1 MVLFYAVVTCAQV
14 RTLCLHCATG
24 EAGTPPLPAVR
35 SQSSL
40 YPRHA
45 AFERWGLW
53 GRVDDDSWRCE
64 KCSGRPLRMATK
76 VGKAPGGNVTFFGY
90 GFLVVPARRWWKFL
104 QKKNAERRIGK
115 NKLLVGSCFNHR
127 LDWNEYGN
135 HGCWMAFPLLG
146 DGFCTSWDCKARCS
160 YGQIVAPVQQ
170 RLLFAMPNK
179 SRNLQ
184 RIPFRSLG
192 MKVWKN
198 WCNLLLASFRPQLPQ
213 VNVHNEPA

>member
-53 GRVDDDSWRCE
+53 GRVDGDSWRCE

-90 GFLVVPARRWWKFL
+90 GFLVVPARRRGNFEQKRRKKDWKKQVAGWFL
-104 QKKNAERRIGK
+104 FQSPMGLKWIWESWLLNGAAVRRW
-115 NKLLVGSCFNHR
+115 LLHFLR
-127 LDWNEYGN
+127 LQGTVLIRPN
-135 HGCWMAFPLLG
+135 CCPCSTKIPLR
-146 DGFCTSWDCKARCS
+146 DA
-160 YGQIVAPVQQ
+160 
-170 RLLFAMPNK
+170 
-179 SRNLQ
+179 
-184 RIPFRSLG
+184 
-192 MKVWKN
+192 
-198 WCNLLLASFRPQLPQ
+198 
-213 VNVHNEPA
+213 

>member
-90 GFLVVPARRWWKFL
+90 GFPLWVSGSTDIAFVSISQKLTTKRNKIPQLKAVQKDANSQFSALDIDPDLCLQPAGENARSAHQWSDIFDTSARALKPWVLVSPSPVTVTEFL
-104 QKKNAERRIGK
+104 Q
-115 NKLLVGSCFNHR
+115 F
-127 LDWNEYGN
+127 
-135 HGCWMAFPLLG
+135 
-146 DGFCTSWDCKARCS
+146 
-160 YGQIVAPVQQ
+160 
-170 RLLFAMPNK
+170 
-179 SRNLQ
+179 
-184 RIPFRSLG
+184 
-192 MKVWKN
+192 
-198 WCNLLLASFRPQLPQ
+198 
-213 VNVHNEPA
+213 

>member
-104 QKKNAERRIGK
+104 QKKTPKEGLEKTSCWLVLVSITDWTEMNMGIMAAEWR
-115 NKLLVGSCFNHR
+115 F
-127 LDWNEYGN
+127 
-135 HGCWMAFPLLG
+135 
-146 DGFCTSWDCKARCS
+146 RC
-160 YGQIVAPVQQ
+160 
-170 RLLFAMPNK
+170 
-179 SRNLQ
+179 
-184 RIPFRSLG
+184 
-192 MKVWKN
+192 
-198 WCNLLLASFRPQLPQ
+198 
-213 VNVHNEPA
+213 